1 MWRFLMRGDGAPG
14 RRSHALVQE
23 YEIKWQITTSAP
35 QQQTTKM
42 SEIATFWCGDVAMR
56 RCGGAVMG
64 HERADAIDMKRYWQQ
79 FNAARR
85 RILASVAGIELPRS
99 EPPQPFNKAAHGD
112 LETTGL
118 SRSAD

>member
-1 MWRFLMRGDGAPG
+1 VANHDIGGPTADDKDVRNCNFSVWRRGG
-14 RRSHALVQE
+14 
-23 YEIKWQITTSAP
+23 
-35 QQQTTKM
+35 
-42 SEIATFWCGDVAMR
+42 VAMR
-56 RCGGAVMG
+56 RFRRAVMG
-64 HERADAIDMKRYWQQ
+64 HGRADVMDMKRWGEE

-85 RILASVAGIELPRS
+85 RILASVAGIALPRS